1 MKCLSVSIVLAVA
14 AALPAAV
21 QAQVAPGR
29 FALGVGGGTNGGS
42 VEAAYALNR
51 YVDVRAEGAFI
62 GFGLNVKSSSTDYQG
77 DLHHFT
83 GGGMVDL
90 HPFANPFF
98 VAGGVVSGERR
109 VTADASPLVTAMVTV
124 AGVRQ
129 RIQQNVPV
137 HADIALGD
145 TAPFAGLGFD
155 NTFTHRGHWGF
166 RAVAGVLFGQNPE
179 ARLTTNSSF
188 ATNPL
193 TAAAVAVALADEQAS
208 VQHDV
213 DGYRYYPIAKVGVTY
228 RF

>member
-1 MKCLSVSIVLAVA
+1 
-14 AALPAAV
+14 
-21 QAQVAPGR
+21 
-29 FALGVGGGTNGGS
+29 
-42 VEAAYALNR
+42 
-51 YVDVRAEGAFI
+51 
-62 GFGLNVKSSSTDYQG
+62 
-77 DLHHFT
+77 
-83 GGGMVDL
+83 MVDL

-109 VTADASPLVTAMVTV
+109 VTADASPLVTATVSV

-179 ARLTTNSSF
+179 ARLTTNSPF

-193 TAAAVAVALADEQAS
+193 TGAAIAVALPDEQAS

-213 DGYRYYPIAKVGVTY
+213 DGYRYYPIAQVGVTH